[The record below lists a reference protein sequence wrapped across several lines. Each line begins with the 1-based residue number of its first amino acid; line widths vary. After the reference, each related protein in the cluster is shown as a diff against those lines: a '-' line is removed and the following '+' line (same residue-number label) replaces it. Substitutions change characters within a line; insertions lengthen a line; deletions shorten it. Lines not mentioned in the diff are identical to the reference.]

1 LENEGARGYG
11 VILLTF
17 MLAYVLAV
25 LPLPQWL
32 MWARPEWVALAL
44 VYWTIA
50 LPHRVG
56 IFTALLLG
64 VGLDV
69 LEGAVIGQNAF
80 ALVVVALLSLILYQ
94 RLRVYSV
101 AQQSGVVFVL
111 VGINQLVCQWV
122 QNLEG
127 AGAGAASLLFLL
139 PALSSALIWPVALH
153 LLRGLRRHY
162 RVS

>member
-1 LENEGARGYG
+1 MLDQGAHGYW
-11 VILLTF
+11 VILLSF
-17 MLAYVLAV
+17 LVAYVLAV

-32 MWARPEWVALAL
+32 LWARPEWVALA
-44 VYWTIA
+44 VIYWTIA

-56 IFTALLLG
+56 IATALLLG

-94 RLRVYSV
+94 RLRVYSLV
-101 AQQSGVVFVL
+101 QQAGVVFVL
-111 VGINQLVCQWV
+111 IGINQLICQWV

-127 AGAGAASLLFLL
+127 VGAPTLLFLL
-139 PALSSALIWPVALH
+139 PAFSSALLWPVVLH
-153 LLRGLRRHY
+153 ILRGLRRHY
-162 RVS
+162 RVN

>member
-1 LENEGARGYG
+1 MADQESQGFG

-17 MLAYVLAV
+17 IAAYVLAV

-32 MWARPEWVALAL
+32 LWGRPEWVALTL
-44 VYWTIA
+44 IYWTIA

-56 IFTALLLG
+56 IVTSLALG

-69 LEGAVIGQNAF
+69 LEGAVLGQNAF
-80 ALVVVALLSLILYQ
+80 ALVVVALLSLTLYQ

-101 AQQSGVVFVL
+101 LQQAGVVFVL
-111 VGINQLVCQWV
+111 IGINQLICQWV

-127 AGAGAASLLFLL
+127 AGANSLLFLL
-139 PALSSALIWPVALH
+139 PALSSALLWPVVLH
-153 LLRGLRRHY
+153 SLRALRRHY
-162 RVS
+162 RVT